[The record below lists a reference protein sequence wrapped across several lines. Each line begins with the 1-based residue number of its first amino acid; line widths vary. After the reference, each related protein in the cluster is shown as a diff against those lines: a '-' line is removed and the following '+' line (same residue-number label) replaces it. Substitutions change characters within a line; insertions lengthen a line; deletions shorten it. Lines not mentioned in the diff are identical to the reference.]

1 MTHDCF
7 EVTLLIKDTE
17 KKKKRK
23 IFFYASKLIRL
34 TFVIYSD
41 FETLLE
47 KE

>member
-17 KKKKRK
+17 KKNRK